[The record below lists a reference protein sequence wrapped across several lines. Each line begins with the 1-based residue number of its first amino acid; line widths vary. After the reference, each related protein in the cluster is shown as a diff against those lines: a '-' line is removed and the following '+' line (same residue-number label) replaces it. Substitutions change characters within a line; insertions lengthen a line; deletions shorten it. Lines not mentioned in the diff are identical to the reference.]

1 MSNEWEKMLN
11 MTTKQ
16 TRTNT
21 ENKTHKLSKTNKT

>member
-16 TRTNT
+16 TRNNMK
-21 ENKTHKLSKTNKT
+21 NKTHKRSKTNKT